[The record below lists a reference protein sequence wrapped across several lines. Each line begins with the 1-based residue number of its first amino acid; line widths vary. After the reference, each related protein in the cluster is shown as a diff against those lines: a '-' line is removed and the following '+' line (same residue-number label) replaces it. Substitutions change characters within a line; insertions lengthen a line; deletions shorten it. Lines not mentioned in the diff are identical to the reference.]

1 MRHHFKT
8 FFKGLLC
15 IVAVLALLSSCS
27 SSEDEPVMTVGYY
40 LAMDSQEIIGLS
52 ETEDLNG
59 TNLPPENH
67 NIFMTIIKMRQAL
80 RKEFSKPRQQGNDGR
95 VIAIC
100 DSCFRESIY
109 YGSHGAT
116 ICTARLIRTSQN
128 GDRVL
133 RSQQLKLYRFNKM
146 VIMY

>member
-1 MRHHFKT
+1 MRRHFKS
-8 FFKGLLC
+8 FIKGLLLL
-15 IVAVLALLSSCS
+15 VAAQALLCSCS
-27 SSEDEPVMTVGYY
+27 SSDDEPVMTVGYY

-67 NIFMTIIKMRQAL
+67 NIYMTIIKMRRAL
-80 RKEFSKPRQQGNDGR
+80 RKEFSKPRLQANDGR
-95 VIAIC
+95 VITIC
-100 DSCFRESIY
+100 DSCFKESIY

-116 ICTARLIRTSQN
+116 ICTLRVMRTQQD

-133 RSQQLKLYRFNKM
+133 RSQQLKMYRFNKV
-146 VIMY
+146 VIR